1 MLSVEF
7 IFQSIDKIRV
17 RHFINTLKNTF
28 WGLSVT
34 RKCCFNFCTTFLI
47 KKNLL
52 ILLLNSNLLNNNKKM
67 KMRKKFLWKATN

>member
-17 RHFINTLKNTF
+17 RNFINTLKNKF

-47 KKNLL
+47 KKP
-52 ILLLNSNLLNNNKKM
+52 
-67 KMRKKFLWKATN
+67 TNFTIK